1 MKILTTKQIIEYKP
15 QLKSGDV
22 LHCTSN
28 GVLGK
33 LIQKFTK
40 SKINHTALVIEV
52 WGELFICDSQIDGTN
67 LRPFEEWVKKYN
79 YTYSIS
85 RPLAFPDYYRERA
98 MSKIGHTPYDLK
110 SLFITQP
117 IYQLTG
123 KWVGRPEERADTKMY
138 CSEYVSWVFNLPEW
152 WKNSP
157 QKVFEIL
164 SNSDV
169 FYFIE

>member
-1 MKILTTKQIIEYKP
+1 MLTTKQILKLSP
-15 QLKSGDV
+15 SLKSGDV

-28 GVLGK
+28 GVLGR

-40 SKINHTALVIEV
+40 SKINHTALILEV
-52 WGELFICDSQIDGTN
+52 WDSLFIADSQVDGTN

-79 YTYSIS
+79 YIYEIS
-85 RPLAFPDYYRERA
+85 RPKQFPITLRERA

-123 KWVGRPEERADTKMY
+123 RWVGRPEERADTKMY
-138 CSEYVSWVFNLPEW
+138 CSEYVSWVFSLEEW

-157 QKVFEIL
+157 QKVYEIMNTSEDFL
-164 SNSDV
+164 T
-169 FYFIE
+169 IQ

>member
-28 GVLGK
+28 GVIGK
-33 LIQKFTK
+33 IIQKFTK
-40 SKINHTALVIEV
+40 SKRSHTALVIEV
-52 WGELFICDSQIDGTN
+52 WDELFICDSQIDGTN

-138 CSEYVSWVFNLPEW
+138 CSEYVSWVFKLKEW

-157 QKVFEIL
+157 QRVFDIM
-164 SNSDV
+164 SNSED
-169 FYFIE
+169 FYFV